1 MTNGLV
7 LAGGGVAG
15 VAWETGVVR
24 GIADA
29 DPGLAARIA
38 GADVLVGTSAGSV
51 VAAQLSSGTPI
62 EELYEAQL
70 RGASR
75 EIDVQFD
82 LEAMMA
88 GWTEAATAAAGD
100 MAELRRRLGAM
111 ALAAPTVDEAAR
123 REVIASRLPRQSW
136 PDGRLLITAVDAAS
150 GELRV
155 FDRDSGVGL
164 VDAVAASCAVPG
176 IWPPVTIDGRRYID
190 GGVRSMTN
198 SDLALGCDR
207 VLVIQPL
214 PEGAPRPF
222 GSLEDELAVLG
233 DARSYVIYAD
243 DATVAAFGTNPLSP
257 ATRGPAARAGRPIG
271 AAQAAAIAEFW
282 GV

>member
-15 VAWETGVVR
+15 VAWETGIIR

-29 DPGLAARIA
+29 DPKLAARIA

-82 LEAMMA
+82 MEAMMA
-88 GWTEAATAAAGD
+88 AWTEAAMAAGGD
-100 MAELRRRLGAM
+100 MTELRRRLGAM
-111 ALAAPTVDEAAR
+111 ALAAPTVGEAER
-123 REVIASRLPRQSW
+123 REVIASRLPSHSW
-136 PDGRLLITAVDAAS
+136 PQASRLLVTAVDAET

-164 VDAVAASCAVPG
+164 VDAV
-176 IWPPVTIDGRRYID
+176 
-190 GGVRSMTN
+190 
-198 SDLALGCDR
+198 
-207 VLVIQPL
+207 
-214 PEGAPRPF
+214 
-222 GSLEDELAVLG
+222 
-233 DARSYVIYAD
+233 
-243 DATVAAFGTNPLSP
+243 
-257 ATRGPAARAGRPIG
+257 
-271 AAQAAAIAEFW
+271 
-282 GV
+282 